1 MSVRGCVVQWGKT
14 RDQRTTE
21 RTRQASSLS
30 DGVNRGSSETPR
42 EEKRGSGLSF
52 LYNNKPVKK
61 TKKGSATTNS
71 SSLL

>member
-1 MSVRGCVVQWGKT
+1 MCVCVCVVQWGET
-14 RDQRTTE
+14 GDQHTTE

-52 LYNNKPVKK
+52 LNNNKPVKK
-61 TKKGSATTNS
+61 KKGSATTNS